1 MNPNLT
7 AIVARHAAYAV
18 AQTSR
23 RLIGKLR
30 SRISRLPSIH
40 WGRHTATVVG
50 PALIL
55 FPCSSSRLCCGLAGI
70 IAVKGQKDHKMA
82 IDLPAL
88 ATLVDTIEAAGL
100 ETQSQQVDAIDGG
113 YLGGQAAL
121 DTLLANIRSL
131 KQEGPFLC
139 LLNDPAAQQTIADL
153 SARLSAVLEREQDQL
168 SQRVGSLAT
177 RAVDV
182 ISTRIEVLKDM
193 RWCLE
198 VELAGNI
205 ERIRSLMSGST
216 DKGPDSRVTILRQI
230 NAVLN
235 SIDRLEVRGRDSAGI
250 SMMFIMPTES
260 YQILSKTLDRQGL
273 TPALERRMDRDVL
286 KNASISLNRSVTDD
300 GQAIVALTV
309 VYKIAA
315 EIGSLGDN
323 IRFLRQQIQ
332 QDEILQQV
340 IAVPH
345 IFHTVSSHTRWA
357 SVGAITEPNCHPVDN
372 TVTGSTLKGGPI
384 IHACLNGDIDNYLE
398 LKTAMEATGC
408 TIPEPITT
416 DTKII
421 PLQIEHYLR
430 TGVDVAEAF
439 RLAVNDFQGSHAIS
453 MHTDLAP
460 GKFFLSQKGS
470 GQAVFVGLA
479 NDHYMPASEVYGFI
493 EETPHFLKMNGE
505 QIVDGKQ
512 GKTQG
517 QIFILD
523 QRASGG
529 LAGISAMYYDGTP
542 IQLTEDDVKHTE
554 ITSRDIDRQDFP
566 HYFLK
571 EISEAP
577 QSVERTLLNRWKLTD
592 DGGGRHYVVHLNERA
607 FPRLLE
613 TALVED
619 RIRRVFFV
627 GQGTA
632 GVAAQACADILKSYL
647 ADPAIQLRALKASE
661 LSGFELN
668 EGDDATSMADTL
680 VVAISQSGTT
690 TDTNRT
696 VDMVKAR
703 GAHTLAIVNRRDSD
717 ITFKVDGVL
726 YTSSGRDI
734 EMSVASTKAFY
745 SQIVA
750 GALLGLK
757 VASIKGRRS
766 IEFLSDQIA
775 ELLQIPDHMRTV
787 LAMGAKIQASARRLA
802 ATKTYWAAVGSG
814 PNKSSADE
822 IRIKLSELCYKTI
835 SSDFVEDKKHI
846 DLSSEPLILVCAAGS
861 KGTVIGDIIKD
872 TAIFKAHKAAPVV
885 IADEGEDRFE
895 PYAEDVFHVPQ
906 VSPQFAPILNTLVG
920 HIWGYHAALAIH
932 EGSRFLHDI
941 RESIN
946 HTLDDLAEQ
955 GLDIYE
961 VVLEKTFREKI
972 AGFYQEFR
980 SRRKARQFPT
990 AITHASDLTLL
1001 FKYLSGR
1008 LPLSD
1013 FEMDFGTKGT
1023 AKNVVDTLFRVLGES
1038 INLMSRPVDAIKH
1051 QAKTVTVGTSRISEQ
1066 VEGILF
1072 DALTE
1077 HALDISQIINR
1088 NVIVMKNIQGVVDL
1102 IKGSILYR
1110 IDDLGLLGDPND
1122 HTTIAVLEKR
1132 GILAQLPSRVETDN
1146 VLKGTKRII
1155 VGEGNVYIGKGRKDG
1170 RSIVVIPATS
1180 NDPTDGSRIRY
1191 LLLLNIG
1198 FKESVPLEKKIKA
1211 LGGKY
1216 EHIKNIVQENSVPWA
1231 DGYLDEVAIDEL
1243 FGRSAE
1249 KLAEA
1254 MVARREK
1261 TAIGN

>member
-1 MNPNLT
+1 MKHYII
-7 AIVARHAAYAV
+7 AIVVSYTACVVAHASHLIRHI
-18 AQTSR
+18 R
-23 RLIGKLR
+23 R
-30 SRISRLPSIH
+30 RISRLSRIH
-40 WGRHTATVVG
+40 WGRVPAAVTG
-50 PALIL
+50 PAVIL
-55 FPCSSSRLCCGLAGI
+55 FPCTANSLCCGLAGI
-70 IAVKGQKDHKMA
+70 IAVKGK
-82 IDLPAL
+82 
-88 ATLVDTIEAAGL
+88 TVDKTAVNLTSLEAFVDAAEAAGR
-100 ETQSQQVDAIDGG
+100 ENQSEQMAAITNE
-113 YLGGQAAL
+113 YLAGQPGL
-121 DTLLANIRSL
+121 DNLLAEIRDL
-131 KQEGPFLC
+131 KQEASFLT
-139 LLNDPAAQQTIADL
+139 LFKNPAAQKTVADL
-153 SARLSAVLEREQDQL
+153 TERLSAVLQRDQALL
-168 SQRVGSLAT
+168 SKHVGSLAT
-177 RAVDV
+177 HAVDV
-182 ISTRIEVLKDM
+182 IATRIEALKDM
-193 RWCLE
+193 RWCLD
-198 VELAGNI
+198 VEILGNI
-205 ERIRSLMSGST
+205 GRIRSLMPDT
-216 DKGPDSRVTILRQI
+216 ADHGPDGRITVLRQI

-250 SMMFIMPTES
+250 SILFIMPADAYETIS
-260 YQILSKTLDRQGL
+260 AALDREGL
-273 TPALERRMDRDVL
+273 TRDFERRMDRDVL
-286 KNASISLNRSVTDD
+286 SNKSISLNRSTSDN
-300 GQAIVALTV
+300 GQPIVALTV

-323 IRFLRQQIQ
+323 IRFLRRQIQ
-332 QDEILQQV
+332 QDQILQW
-340 IAVPH
+340 ITATPH
-345 IFHTVSSHTRWA
+345 TFHTVSSHTRWA
-357 SVGAITEPNCHPVDN
+357 SVGAITEPNCHPMDN
-372 TVTGSTLKGGPI
+372 TVSGTSLKERPI

-398 LKTAMEATGC
+398 LKTAMEASGRS
-408 TIPEPITT
+408 IPETITT

-421 PLQIEHYLR
+421 PLQIEHYLK

-439 RLAVNDFQGSHAIS
+439 RLAVSDFQGSHAIS

-460 GKFFLSQKGS
+460 GKFFLAQKGS

-479 NDHYMPASEVYGFI
+479 GDHYMPASEVYGFI
-493 EETPHFLKMNGE
+493 EETSNFLKMNGE
-505 QIVDGKQ
+505 KVMEGKN

-517 QIFILD
+517 QIFILE
-523 QRASGG
+523 QRSPGG
-529 LAGISAMYYDGTP
+529 LAGITAMYYDGTP
-542 IQLTEDDVKHTE
+542 IALTDDDIKHTD

-577 QSVERTLLNRWKLTD
+577 QSVERTLLNRWKIAD
-592 DGGGRHYVVHLNERA
+592 DGSGRHYAIHLDQQT
-607 FPRLLE
+607 FPRSLE
-613 TALVED
+613 EALAED
-619 RIRRVFFV
+619 RIRRIFFV

-668 EGDDATSMADTL
+668 EGDGAASMADAL

-757 VASIKGRRS
+757 VAHIKGRRS
-766 IEFLSDQIA
+766 TEFLSDQIA
-775 ELLQIPDHMRTV
+775 ELLRIPDHMRSV
-787 LAMGAKIQASARRLA
+787 LAMGKPIQASAQRLA

-846 DLSSEPLILVCAAGS
+846 DLSSEPLIIVCAAGS

-885 IADEGEDRFE
+885 IADEGEDRFG

-932 EGSRFLHDI
+932 EGSRFLHNI
-941 RESIN
+941 RESIYQ
-946 HTLDDLAEQ
+946 TLDDLAEQ

-961 VVLEKTFREKI
+961 VLLEKTFREKI
-972 AGFYQEFR
+972 AGFYQAFR
-980 SRRKARQFPT
+980 ARRKARQFPT

-1013 FEMDFGTKGT
+1013 FELDFGLKGT
-1023 AKNVVDTLFRVLGES
+1023 AKNVFDTLFRVLGES

-1051 QAKTVTVGTSRISEQ
+1051 QAKTVTVGTSRISER

-1072 DALTE
+1072 DTLADHE
-1077 HALDISQIINR
+1077 LDISQIVNR
-1088 NVIVMKNIQGVVDL
+1088 NIIVMKNIQGVIDRV
-1102 IKGSILYR
+1102 KGSILYR
-1110 IDDLGLLGDPND
+1110 IDGLGLLGDPTD
-1122 HTTIAVLEKR
+1122 QTTIAILKKT
-1132 GILAQLPSRVETDN
+1132 GILAQLPSRVEADP

-1155 VGEGNVYIGKGRKDG
+1155 VGQGNVYIGKGRKDG

-1198 FKESVPLEKKIKA
+1198 FRESIPLEKKIKA

-1216 EHIKNIVQENSVPWA
+1216 DHIKNIVQENSVPWIDA
-1231 DGYLDEVAIDEL
+1231 YLDEVAVDDL
-1243 FGRSAE
+1243 FGQSAE

-1254 MVARREK
+1254 MVRAKLES
-1261 TAIGN
+1261 

>member
-1 MNPNLT
+1 MRYHLIAT
-7 AIVARHAAYAV
+7 LGRYIARIIAHL
-18 AQTSR
+18 S
-23 RLIGKLR
+23 RLIR
-30 SRISRLPSIH
+30 MTRHRMPRWPAIC
-40 WGRHTATVVG
+40 WGRCPATVSG
-50 PALIL
+50 PAVIL
-55 FPCSSSRLCCGLAGI
+55 FPCSVNRLCCGLAGI
-70 IAVKGQKDHKMA
+70 IAVKGEAGRESVM
-82 IDLPAL
+82 DLSRLAALLDTVDGAGLKSDRQQTEAL
-88 ATLVDTIEAAGL
+88 AD
-100 ETQSQQVDAIDGG
+100 G
-113 YLGGQAAL
+113 YLGGQKTL
-121 DTLLANIRSL
+121 GTLLAAIQSL
-131 KQEGPFLC
+131 KQEAPFLN
-139 LLNDPAAQQTIADL
+139 LFNDPAARNTLAGL
-153 SARLSAVLEREQDQL
+153 SVRLSAILQREQTLLVDQA
-168 SQRVGSLAT
+168 GSLAPRT
-177 RAVDV
+177 VDV
-182 ISTRIEVLKDM
+182 ISTCLDTIKDM
-193 RWCLE
+193 CWCLDE
-198 VELAGNI
+198 ELAGNI
-205 ERIRSLMSGST
+205 GRIQSLTTAGDDPAADRRIT
-216 DKGPDSRVTILRQI
+216 VFRQI

-250 SMMFIMPTES
+250 S
-260 YQILSKTLDRQGL
+260 ILFNLPDEAYAHFLEELDRTGQI
-273 TPALERRMDRDVL
+273 AEFEKRMDREVL
-286 KNASISLNRSVTDD
+286 GNNSISMNRSTTNGDKPN
-300 GQAIVALTV
+300 VALTL

-323 IRFLRQQIQ
+323 VRFLRQQIQ
-332 QDEILQQV
+332 QDEILQQ
-340 IAVPH
+340 IAAAPH
-345 IFHTVSSHTRWA
+345 SFHTVSSHTRWA

-372 TVTGSTLKGGPI
+372 TVSGSTLKSGPI
-384 IHACLNGDIDNYLE
+384 IHACLNGDIDNYIE
-398 LKTAMEATGC
+398 LKTAMEASGRR
-408 TIPEPITT
+408 IPAPITT

-421 PLQIEHYLR
+421 PLQIEHYLG

-439 RLAVNDFQGSHAIS
+439 RLAVNDFQGSHAIA

-460 GKFFLSQKGS
+460 GKFFLAQRGS

-479 NDHYMPASEVYGFI
+479 HDHYMPASEVYGFI
-493 EETPHFLKMNGE
+493 EETQDFVKMNGE
-505 QIVDGKQ
+505 QVVEGKK

-517 QIFILD
+517 QIFVLD
-523 QRASGG
+523 QRSSGG
-529 LAGISAMYYDGTP
+529 LTGITAMYYDGTP
-542 IQLTEDDVKHTE
+542 IVLTDADVKHTE

-577 QSVERTLLNRWKLTD
+577 LSVERTLLNRWKIAD
-592 DGGGRHYVVHLNERA
+592 SGDGPHYVIHLDERT
-607 FPRLLE
+607 FPGSLE
-613 TALVED
+613 ADFAED

-668 EGDDATSMADTL
+668 EGDGSQSMADTL

-703 GAHTLAIVNRRDSD
+703 GARTLAIVNRRDSD

-745 SQIVA
+745 SQIIA

-766 IEFLSDQIA
+766 SEFLSDQLA
-775 ELLQIPDHMRTV
+775 ELLQIPAHMRTV
-787 LAMGAKIQASARRLA
+787 LAMGESIQASARRLA

-814 PNKSSADE
+814 PNKASADE

-846 DLSSEPLILVCAAGS
+846 DLSSEPLIIVCAAGS

-885 IADEGEDRFE
+885 IADEGEDRFA

-932 EGSRFLHDI
+932 DGSRFLNTV
-941 RESIN
+941 RESV
-946 HTLDDLAEQ
+946 HSTLDNLAEQ
-955 GLDIYE
+955 GLDVYE

-972 AGFYQEFR
+972 AGFYQTFR
-980 SRRKARQFPT
+980 SRRRASQFPA

-1008 LPLSD
+1008 LPLPD
-1013 FEMDFGTKGT
+1013 FEMDFGLKGT
-1023 AKNVVDTLFRVLGES
+1023 AKNVLNTFFRVLGES

-1051 QAKTVTVGTSRISEQ
+1051 QAKTVTVGTSRISER

-1072 DALTE
+1072 DTLFAHE
-1077 HALDISQIINR
+1077 LDIAQVVNR
-1088 NVIVMKNIQGVVDL
+1088 NVIVMKNIQAVMDHV
-1102 IKGSILYR
+1102 KGSILYR
-1110 IDDLGLLGDPND
+1110 IDDLGLLGDPTD
-1122 HTTIAVLEKR
+1122 QTTITILKKT
-1132 GILAQLPSRVETDN
+1132 GILAELPSRVETDN

-1155 VGEGNVYIGKGRKDG
+1155 VRQGNIYIGKGRKDD

-1180 NDPTDGSRIRY
+1180 EDPTDGSRIRY
-1191 LLLLNIG
+1191 LLLLNIA
-1198 FKESVPLEKKIKA
+1198 FKESISLEKKVKA

-1216 EHIKNIVQENSVPWA
+1216 EHIKNIVQENSIPW
-1231 DGYLDEVAIDEL
+1231 DDSYLNQVAVDDL

-1249 KLAEA
+1249 KLADD
-1254 MVARREK
+1254 MVARY
-1261 TAIGN
+1261 G

>member
-1 MNPNLT
+1 
-7 AIVARHAAYAV
+7 V
-18 AQTSR
+18 
-23 RLIGKLR
+23 
-30 SRISRLPSIH
+30 
-40 WGRHTATVVG
+40 
-50 PALIL
+50 IL
-55 FPCSSSRLCCGLAGI
+55 FPCSASRLCCGLAGI
-70 IAVKGQKDHKMA
+70 IAVKGKTGCNIP
-82 IDLPAL
+82 IDLAAL
-88 ATLVDTIEAAGL
+88 AALVDSAEAEAQGARSRQ
-100 ETQSQQVDAIDGG
+100 TNDVTGDYPA
-113 YLGGQAAL
+113 GQATL
-121 DTLLANIRSL
+121 DSLLAQIQAL
-131 KQEGPFLC
+131 KREAPFLS
-139 LLNDPAAQQTIADL
+139 LFKDPAAQETVAGL
-153 SARLSAVLEREQDQL
+153 SVRLSAILKAEQERL
-168 SQRVGSLAT
+168 SNEVGSLET
-177 RAVDV
+177 HVVDV
-182 ISTRIEVLKDM
+182 ISTRIEILKDM
-193 RWCLE
+193 LWCLD

-205 ERIRSLMSGST
+205 GRIRSLMPDSA
-216 DKGPDSRVTILRQI
+216 DPGPDSRITVLRQI

-250 SMMFIMPTES
+250 SILFIMPAEAYAS
-260 YQILSKTLDRQGL
+260 MSVELDQKGL
-273 TPALERRMDRDVL
+273 TTNFERRMDRDVL
-286 KNASISLNRSVTDD
+286 KNTSISLNRSTDG
-300 GQAIVALTV
+300 GQPIVALTA

-332 QDEILQQV
+332 QDEILQL
-340 IAVPH
+340 IAAAPH
-345 IFHTVSSHTRWA
+345 TFHTVSSHTRWA

-372 TVTGSTLKGGPI
+372 TVTGATSKDRPI

-398 LKTAMEATGC
+398 LKAAMEASGR

-421 PLQIEHYLR
+421 PLQIEHYLQ

-439 RLAVNDFQGSHAIS
+439 RLAMGDFQGSHAIS

-460 GKFFLSQKGS
+460 GKFFLAQKGS
-470 GQAVFVGLA
+470 GQAVFIGLA
-479 NDHYMPASEVYGFI
+479 QDHYMPASEVYGFI
-493 EETPHFLKMNGE
+493 EETSHFLKMNGE
-505 QIVDGKQ
+505 QVVDGKK
-512 GKTQG
+512 GRTQG

-523 QRASGG
+523 QRSPGG
-529 LAGISAMYYDGTP
+529 LAGITAMYYDGTP
-542 IQLTEDDVKHTE
+542 ITLTEDDVKHTE

-577 QSVERTLLNRWKLTD
+577 QSVERTLLNRWKIAD
-592 DGGGRHYVVHLNERA
+592 DGNGRHYVIHLDQQN
-607 FPRLLE
+607 FPQSLE
-613 TALVED
+613 TALAED

-632 GVAAQACADILKSYL
+632 GIAAQACADILKSYL
-647 ADPAIQLRALKASE
+647 ADPTLQLRALKSSE

-668 EGDDATSMADTL
+668 EADGATSMADAL
-680 VVAISQSGTT
+680 VVALSQSGTT

-757 VASIKGRRS
+757 VASTKGRRS
-766 IEFLSDQIA
+766 IEFISDQIA
-775 ELLQIPDHMRTV
+775 ELLRIPDHMRTV
-787 LAMGAKIQASARRLA
+787 LAMGNQIQASARRLA

-846 DLSSEPLILVCAAGS
+846 DLSSEPLIIVCAAGS

-885 IADEGEDRFE
+885 IADEGEERFG

-932 EGSRFLHDI
+932 EGSRFLHDM
-941 RESIN
+941 RESIY

-980 SRRKARQFPT
+980 NRRKAKQFPT

-1013 FEMDFGTKGT
+1013 FEMDFGLKGT
-1023 AKNVVDTLFRVLGES
+1023 AKNIFDTLFRVLGES

-1051 QAKTVTVGTSRISEQ
+1051 QAKTVTVGTSRISER

-1072 DALTE
+1072 DTLAD
-1077 HALDISQIINR
+1077 HDLDIAQVVNR
-1088 NVIVMKNIQGVVDL
+1088 NVIVMKNIQGVVDH

-1110 IDDLGLLGDPND
+1110 IDGLGLLGDPTD
-1122 HTTIAVLEKR
+1122 QTTIAILNKT
-1132 GILAQLPSRVETDN
+1132 GILAQLPSRVEKDAE
-1146 VLKGTKRII
+1146 LKGTKRII
-1155 VGEGNVYIGKGRKDG
+1155 VGQGNIYIGKGRKDG
-1170 RSIVVIPATS
+1170 RSILVIPATS

-1198 FKESVPLEKKIKA
+1198 FKESIPLEKKIKA

-1216 EHIKNIVQENSVPWA
+1216 DHIKNIVQENSVPW
-1231 DGYLDEVAIDEL
+1231 DDDYLDEVAVDDL
-1243 FGRSAE
+1243 FGQSAE

-1254 MVARREK
+1254 MVARR
-1261 TAIGN
+1261 

>member
-1 MNPNLT
+1 MNRVRIATAARRTIRYASNLQRR
-7 AIVARHAAYAV
+7 IRIQMARLA
-18 AQTSR
+18 T
-23 RLIGKLR
+23 
-30 SRISRLPSIH
+30 IH
-40 WGRHTATVVG
+40 WGRHPATVAG
-50 PALIL
+50 PAVIL
-55 FPCSSSRLCCGLAGI
+55 FPCVPSRLCCGLAGI
-70 IAVKGQKDHKMA
+70 VAVKGKTDRNIS
-82 IDLPAL
+82 IDLDAL
-88 ATLVDTIEAAGL
+88 AALVDSAEA
-100 ETQSQQVDAIDGG
+100 DAQKTPSPQTDAVTGDTPA
-113 YLGGQAAL
+113 GQATL
-121 DTLLANIRSL
+121 DSLLAEIRAL
-131 KQEGPFLC
+131 KQEGPFLT
-139 LLNDPAAQQTIADL
+139 LFKDPAAQRGVADL
-153 SARLSAVLEREQDQL
+153 SFRLSSLLQREQARLANA
-168 SQRVGSLAT
+168 VGSLEPHV
-177 RAVDV
+177 VDI
-182 ISTRIEVLKDM
+182 ISTRIEALKDM
-193 RWCLE
+193 RWCLD

-205 ERIRSLMSGST
+205 GRIRSLMPGN
-216 DKGPDSRVTILRQI
+216 DAAGPDSRITVLRQI

-250 SMMFIMPTES
+250 SILFIMPAAAYEAIS
-260 YQILSKTLDRQGL
+260 AALDQKGL
-273 TPALERRMDRDVL
+273 TTDFERRMDRDVL
-286 KNASISLNRSVTDD
+286 KNTSISLNRSATDD
-300 GQAIVALTV
+300 GQSIVALTA

-332 QDEILQQV
+332 QDEILHL
-340 IAVPH
+340 IAAAPH
-345 IFHTVSSHTRWA
+345 RFHTVSSHTRWA

-372 TVTGSTLKGGPI
+372 TVTGATLKDRPI

-398 LKTAMEATGC
+398 LKAAMEASGRI
-408 TIPEPITT
+408 IPEPITT

-430 TGVDVAEAF
+430 SGVDVAEAF
-439 RLAVNDFQGSHAIS
+439 RLAVGDFQGSHAIS

-460 GKFFLSQKGS
+460 GKFFLAQKGS

-479 NDHYMPASEVYGFI
+479 ADHYMPASEVYGFI
-493 EETPHFLKMNGE
+493 EETSHFLKMNGE
-505 QIVDGKQ
+505 QVVKGKK
-512 GKTQG
+512 GNTQG

-523 QRASGG
+523 QRSRGG
-529 LAGISAMYYDGTP
+529 IAGITAMYYDGTP
-542 IQLTEDDVKHTE
+542 ITLTDDDVKHTE

-577 QSVERTLLNRWKLTD
+577 QSVERTLLNRWKIAD
-592 DGGGRHYVVHLNERA
+592 DGSGRHYVIHLDQRS
-607 FPRLLE
+607 FPRSLE
-613 TALVED
+613 AALAGD

-668 EGDDATSMADTL
+668 EGDGATSMADAL

-757 VASIKGRRS
+757 VASVKGRRS
-766 IEFLSDQIA
+766 TEFISDQIA
-775 ELLQIPDHMRTV
+775 ELLRIPDHMRTV
-787 LAMGAKIQASARRLA
+787 LAMGKPIQASARRLA
-802 ATKTYWAAVGSG
+802 ATKTYWAVVGSG

-846 DLSSEPLILVCAAGS
+846 DLSSEPLIIVCAAGS

-885 IADEGEDRFE
+885 IADEGEERFG
-895 PYAEDVFHVPQ
+895 PYAEDVFHVPR
-906 VSPQFAPILNTLVG
+906 VSPQLAPLLNTMVG

-941 RESIN
+941 RESI
-946 HTLDDLAEQ
+946 HQTLDDLAEQ

-972 AGFYQEFR
+972 VGFYQAFR
-980 SRRKARQFPT
+980 DRRKARQFPT

-1013 FEMDFGTKGT
+1013 FEMDFGLKGT
-1023 AKNVVDTLFRVLGES
+1023 AKNIFDTLFYVLGES

-1051 QAKTVTVGTSRISEQ
+1051 QAKTVTVGTSRISER

-1072 DALTE
+1072 DTLADHE
-1077 HALDISQIINR
+1077 LDISQVVNR
-1088 NVIVMKNIQGVVDL
+1088 NVIVMKNLQGVIDHV
-1102 IKGSILYR
+1102 KGSILYR
-1110 IDDLGLLGDPND
+1110 IDGLGLLGDPTD
-1122 HTTIAVLEKR
+1122 QTTIAIMNKT
-1132 GILAQLPSRVETDN
+1132 GILAQLPSRVEKDP

-1155 VGEGNVYIGKGRKDG
+1155 VGQGNVYIGKGRKDG

-1198 FKESVPLEKKIKA
+1198 FKESIPREKKIKA

-1216 EHIKNIVQENSVPWA
+1216 DHIKNIVQENSAPWA
-1231 DGYLDEVAIDEL
+1231 DDYLDEVAVDDL
-1243 FGRSAE
+1243 FGQSAE

-1254 MVARREK
+1254 MVARHS
-1261 TAIGN
+1261 

>member
-1 MNPNLT
+1 MKYQLI
-7 AIVARHAAYAV
+7 AAVARHAACTV
-18 AQTSR
+18 DRLHRHTRR
-23 RLIGKLR
+23 RL
-30 SRISRLPSIH
+30 SRLPAVR
-40 WGRHTATVVG
+40 WGRHPATVSG
-50 PALIL
+50 PAVIL
-55 FPCSSSRLCCGLAGI
+55 FPCRPNRLCCGLAGI
-70 IAVKGQKDHKMA
+70 IAVKGRAEQA
-82 IDLPAL
+82 TAVDLSAL
-88 ATLVDTIEAAGL
+88 PPLVETADNAGL
-100 ETQSQQVDAIDGG
+100 QSDLKQSEAIVDG
-113 YLGGQAAL
+113 YLGGRGTH
-121 DTLLANIRSL
+121 DTLLAAIRSL
-131 KQEGPFLC
+131 KQETPFLGIFK
-139 LLNDPAAQQTIADL
+139 DPAAQKTL
-153 SARLSAVLEREQDQL
+153 ARLSDRLSGIVQREQALLVRQA
-168 SQRVGSLAT
+168 GSLDT
-177 RAVDV
+177 RAVDIV
-182 ISTRIEVLKDM
+182 SARIESLKDM
-193 RWCLE
+193 IWCLD

-205 ERIRSLMSGST
+205 ERIRSLMPADGHQGADRCIT
-216 DKGPDSRVTILRQI
+216 VFRQI

-250 SMMFIMPTES
+250 S
-260 YQILSKTLDRQGL
+260 ILFHLPEETYDRLQAEFNRKGQ
-273 TPALERRMDRDVL
+273 AAAFDQRMNREVL
-286 KNASISLNRSVTDD
+286 GNNSISMNRSTTDD
-300 GQAIVALTV
+300 GKPSVALTL

-323 IRFLRQQIQ
+323 IRFLRRQIRE
-332 QDEILQQV
+332 DAILQQ
-340 IAVPH
+340 IADAEH
-345 IFHTVSSHTRWA
+345 SFHTVSSHTRWA

-372 TVTGSTLKGGPI
+372 TVSGDTLNGGPI

-398 LKTAMEATGC
+398 LRAAMEASGRS
-408 TIPEPITT
+408 IPPSITT

-421 PLQIEHYLR
+421 PLQVERYLE
-430 TGVDVAEAF
+430 TGAGVAEAF
-439 RLAVNDFQGSHAIS
+439 RLAVNDFQGSHAIA

-460 GKFFLSQKGS
+460 GKFFLAQKGS

-493 EETPHFLKMNGE
+493 EETANFLKMNGE
-505 QIVDGKQ
+505 QVVDGKA

-517 QIFILD
+517 QIFVLD
-523 QRASGG
+523 QRSSGG
-529 LAGISAMYYDGTP
+529 LSGISAMYYDGTP
-542 IQLTEDDVKHTE
+542 IVLTDTDIKHTE
-554 ITSRDIDRQDFP
+554 ITSRDIDRQNFP

-577 QSVERTLLNRWKLTD
+577 LSVERTLLNRWKIAD
-592 DGGGRHYVVHLNERA
+592 SGDGPHYVIHLDERTFPGGLEAA
-607 FPRLLE
+607 F
-613 TALVED
+613 AED
-619 RIRRVFFV
+619 RIRRIFFV

-668 EGDDATSMADTL
+668 EGDDKNSMADTL

-703 GAHTLAIVNRRDSD
+703 GARTLAIVNRRDSD

-757 VASIKGRRS
+757 VASITGRRS
-766 IEFLSDQIA
+766 SEFLSDQLA
-775 ELLQIPDHMRTV
+775 ELLQIPGHMRTV
-787 LAMGAKIQASARRLA
+787 LAMGESIQASARRLA

-814 PNKSSADE
+814 PNKASADE

-835 SSDFVEDKKHI
+835 SSDYVEDKKHI
-846 DLSSEPLILVCAAGS
+846 DLSSEPLIIVCAAGA

-885 IADEGEDRFE
+885 IADEGEERFG
-895 PYAEDVFHVPQ
+895 PYADDVFHVPQ

-932 EGSRFLHDI
+932 EGSRFLHDV
-941 RESIN
+941 RESI
-946 HTLDDLAEQ
+946 HSTLDDLAEQ
-955 GLDIYE
+955 GLDVYE

-972 AGFYQEFR
+972 AGFYQAFR
-980 SRRKARQFPT
+980 SRRRASQFPT

-1008 LPLSD
+1008 LPLTD
-1013 FEMDFGTKGT
+1013 FEMDFGLKGT
-1023 AKNVVDTLFRVLGES
+1023 AKNVLNTLFRVLGES

-1051 QAKTVTVGTSRISEQ
+1051 QAKTVTVGTSRISER

-1072 DALTE
+1072 DALVD
-1077 HALDISQIINR
+1077 HALDIAQVINR
-1088 NVIVMKNIQGVVDL
+1088 NVIVMKNIQGVIDRV
-1102 IKGSILYR
+1102 KGSILYR
-1110 IDDLGLLGDPND
+1110 IDGLGLLGDPTEQ
-1122 HTTIAVLEKR
+1122 TTIDILKKT
-1132 GILAQLPSRVETDN
+1132 GILAELPSRVETDN

-1155 VGEGNVYIGKGRKDG
+1155 VGKGNVYIGKGRKDG

-1180 NDPTDGSRIRY
+1180 EDPTDGSRIRY
-1191 LLLLNIG
+1191 LLLLNIA
-1198 FKESVPLEKKIKA
+1198 FKASIPLDRKIKA

-1216 EHIKNIVQENSVPWA
+1216 EHIKNIVQENSIPWA
-1231 DGYLDEVAIDEL
+1231 DAYLNDVPVDDL

-1254 MVARREK
+1254 MVARR
-1261 TAIGN
+1261 G

>member
-1 MNPNLT
+1 MNQNVSATLARQADPT
-7 AIVARHAAYAV
+7 VALLARVIRH
-18 AQTSR
+18 
-23 RLIGKLR
+23 LR
-30 SRISRLPSIH
+30 HLASRLPAIH
-40 WGRHTATVVG
+40 CGRHPAAVSG

-55 FPCSSSRLCCGLAGI
+55 FPCSANRLCCGLAGI
-70 IAVKGQKDHKMA
+70 VAVKGRTGRKPA
-82 IDLPAL
+82 GDLGAL
-88 ATLVDTIEAAGL
+88 ATLVDKADAAGL
-100 ETQSQQVDAIDGG
+100 GNLSPDADTLAGA
-113 YLGGQAAL
+113 YLGGRATL
-121 DTLLANIRSL
+121 DTLLTEIRFL
-131 KQEGPFLC
+131 KQGAPFVTLFK
-139 LLNDPAAQQTIADL
+139 DSAAPKILADL
-153 SARLSAVLEREQDQL
+153 SARLSGILEREQALLAKQA
-168 SQRVGSLAT
+168 GGLAT

-182 ISTRIEVLKDM
+182 IATHIETLKDLI
-193 RWCLE
+193 WCLD
-198 VELAGNI
+198 VELARNI
-205 ERIRSLMSGST
+205 RRTRALMAGSA
-216 DKGPDSRVTILRQI
+216 DRGPDSRITIFRQI

-250 SMMFIMPTES
+250 SILFIMPAPAYETLAAE
-260 YQILSKTLDRQGL
+260 LDRKGL
-273 TPALERRMDRDVL
+273 AADFERRMDRDVL
-286 KNASISLNRSVTDD
+286 SNTSISLNRSATDD
-300 GQAIVALTV
+300 GQPIVALTA

-332 QDEILQQV
+332 QDPILQQ
-340 IAVPH
+340 ICAAPH
-345 IFHTVSSHTRWA
+345 TFHTVSSHTRWA

-372 TVTGSTLKGGPI
+372 TVAGATLKNRPI

-398 LKTAMEATGC
+398 LKAAREAAGC
-408 TIPEPITT
+408 NIPGTITT

-421 PLQIEHYLR
+421 PLQIEHYLK
-430 TGVDVAEAF
+430 TGLDVAEAF
-439 RLAVNDFQGSHAIS
+439 RLAVSDFQGSHAIA

-460 GKFFLSQKGS
+460 GIFFLAQKGS

-479 NDHYMPASEVYGFI
+479 EDHYMPASEVYGFI
-493 EETPHFLKMNGE
+493 EETSRFLKMNGE
-505 QIVDGKQ
+505 QVVDGKK

-517 QIFILD
+517 QIFMLD
-523 QRASGG
+523 QRSPGG
-529 LAGISAMYYDGTP
+529 LAGITAMYYDGTP
-542 IQLTEDDVKHTE
+542 IRFSAEDVKHTQ
-554 ITSRDIDRQDFP
+554 ITSRDIDRQDYP

-577 QSVERTLLNRWKLTD
+577 QSVERTLLNRWKIAETGD
-592 DGGGRHYVVHLNERA
+592 GRHYVIHLDERT
-607 FPRLLE
+607 FPRSLE
-613 TALVED
+613 AAFAQD

-661 LSGFELN
+661 LSGFELS
-668 EGDDATSMADTL
+668 EADDDDSMADAL

-757 VASIKGRRS
+757 VAGVKGRRS
-766 IEFLSDQIA
+766 GEFISDQII
-775 ELLQIPDHMRTV
+775 ELLRIPDHMRTV
-787 LAMGAKIQASARRLA
+787 LAMGESIQASARRLA

-814 PNKSSADE
+814 PNKASADE
-822 IRIKLSELCYKTI
+822 IRIKLSELCYKTV

-846 DLSSEPLILVCAAGS
+846 DLSSEPLIIVCAAGS

-872 TAIFKAHKAAPVV
+872 TAIFKAHKAAAVV
-885 IADEGEDRFE
+885 IADEGEERFG
-895 PYAEDVFHVPQ
+895 PYAEDVFHVPR

-932 EGSRFLHDI
+932 EGSRFLYDV
-941 RESIN
+941 RESI
-946 HTLDDLAEQ
+946 HTTLDDLAEK

-972 AGFYQEFR
+972 AGFYQAFR
-980 SRRKARQFPT
+980 QRRTAEQFPT

-1008 LPLSD
+1008 LSLTD
-1013 FEMDFGTKGT
+1013 FEMDFGLKGT
-1023 AKNVVDTLFRVLGES
+1023 AKNVLDTLFQVLGES

-1051 QAKTVTVGTSRISEQ
+1051 QAKTVTVGTSRISER

-1072 DALTE
+1072 DTLSA
-1077 HALDISQIINR
+1077 HQLDIAQVLNR
-1088 NVIVMKNIQGVVDL
+1088 NVIVLKNIQGVIDHV
-1102 IKGSILYR
+1102 KGSILYR
-1110 IDDLGLLGDPND
+1110 INGLGLLGDPTD
-1122 HTTIAVLEKR
+1122 QTTIAILKKT
-1132 GILAQLPSRVETDN
+1132 GILAQLPSRVENDP

-1155 VGEGNVYIGKGRKDG
+1155 VQQGNIYIGKGRKDN

-1180 NDPTDGSRIRY
+1180 EDPADGSRIRY

-1198 FKESVPLEKKIKA
+1198 FREAIPLEKKIKA

-1216 EHIKNIVQENSVPWA
+1216 EHIKNIVQENSIPWA
-1231 DGYLDEVAIDEL
+1231 DDYLDTVAVDDL

-1249 KLAEA
+1249 KLAEE
-1254 MVARREK
+1254 MVARRRR
-1261 TAIGN
+1261 AVV

>member
-1 MNPNLT
+1 HTLT
-7 AIVARHAAYAV
+7 RVATGTVQRAFRRM
-18 AQTSR
+18 R
-23 RLIGKLR
+23 RLR
-30 SRISRLPSIH
+30 QWISNGPAIH
-40 WGRHTATVVG
+40 WGRHPSSVTG
-50 PALIL
+50 PAVIL
-55 FPCSSSRLCCGLAGI
+55 FPCATNRLCCGLAGI
-70 IAVKGQKDHKMA
+70 VAVKGR
-82 IDLPAL
+82 IDPHTVVNLDAL
-88 ATLVDTIEAAGL
+88 AVLVQTANAAGL
-100 ETQSQQVDAIDGG
+100 EDLPSQSDAAAD
-113 YLGGQAAL
+113 YLGGQKTLDAL
-121 DTLLANIRSL
+121 LTHIRFFKQDHPFVALFKDPTAQAGLIDLSTRLSRILKREQTLLAS
-131 KQEGPFLC
+131 QAG
-139 LLNDPAAQQTIADL
+139 T
-153 SARLSAVLEREQDQL
+153 LET
-168 SQRVGSLAT
+168 RV
-177 RAVDV
+177 VDV
-182 ISTRIEVLKDM
+182 ISTRIEALKDM
-193 RWCLE
+193 IWCLE
-198 VELAGNI
+198 VELSGNI
-205 ERIRSLMSGST
+205 ARVRKLTPSPADL
-216 DKGPDSRVTILRQI
+216 GPDSRITIFRQI
-230 NAVLN
+230 NTVLN

-250 SMMFIMPTES
+250 SMLFVLPADAYDALETE
-260 YQILSKTLDRQGL
+260 LDRGGL
-273 TPALERRMDRDVL
+273 RADFERRMNRDVL
-286 KNASISLNRSVTDD
+286 GNTSISYNRSISDS
-300 GQAIVALTV
+300 GQPVVALTV

-323 IRFLRQQIQ
+323 IHFLRRQIR
-332 QDEILQQV
+332 QDEIFQR
-340 IAVPH
+340 IAGVTH
-345 IFHTVSSHTRWA
+345 LFHTISSHTRWA

-372 TVTGSTLKGGPI
+372 TLTGATLKNRPI

-398 LKTAMEATGC
+398 LKASMQDSGH
-408 TIPEPITT
+408 TIPPCITT

-421 PLQIEHYLR
+421 PLRIDHYLS
-430 TGVDVAEAF
+430 TGAAVAEAF
-439 RLAVNDFQGSHAIS
+439 RLAVCDFQGSHAIA

-460 GKFFLSQKGS
+460 GKFFLAQRGS

-479 NDHYMPASEVYGFI
+479 PDHYMPTSEVYGFI

-505 QIVDGKQ
+505 QTVQ
-512 GKTQG
+512 GKNGQTQG

-523 QRASGG
+523 QRSPGG
-529 LAGISAMYYDGTP
+529 LSGISAMYYDGTP
-542 IQLTEDDVKHTE
+542 IHLTEDDLKHTA
-554 ITSRDIDRQDFP
+554 ITSRDIDRQDYP

-577 QSVERTLLNRWKLTD
+577 LSVERTLLNRWKIAD
-592 DGGGRHYVVHLNERA
+592 ESDGRHYVIHLDERA
-607 FPRLLE
+607 FPASLAAAFTENR
-613 TALVED
+613 V
-619 RIRRVFFV
+619 RRVFFV

-668 EGDDATSMADTL
+668 EGDDATSMTDAL

-750 GALLGLK
+750 GALLSLKIAGLRR
-757 VASIKGRRS
+757 RRS
-766 IEFLSDQIA
+766 AEFISDQIA

-787 LAMGAKIQASARRLA
+787 LAMGDAIQASARRLA
-802 ATKTYWAAVGSG
+802 AAKTYWAVVGSG

-846 DLSSEPLILVCAAGS
+846 DLSSEPLIIVCAAGV

-885 IADEGEDRFE
+885 IADEGEDRFA
-895 PYAEDVFHVPQ
+895 PYAEDVFHVPR

-932 EGSRFLHDI
+932 EGSRFLHDV
-941 RESIN
+941 RESI
-946 HTLDDLAEQ
+946 HKTLDDLAGK

-961 VVLEKTFREKI
+961 VVLEKTFREQI
-972 AGFYQEFR
+972 AGFYRAFR
-980 SRRKARQFPT
+980 EKRGAKEFPT

-1008 LPLSD
+1008 LPLTD
-1013 FEMDFGTKGT
+1013 FETDFGLKGT
-1023 AKNVVDTLFRVLGES
+1023 AKNVLDTLFRVLGES

-1051 QAKTVTVGTSRISEQ
+1051 QAKTVTVGTSRISER

-1072 DALTE
+1072 DSLTS
-1077 HALDISQIINR
+1077 HGLDIAQLVNR
-1088 NVIVMKNIQGVVDL
+1088 NVIVMKNIQGVIDR
-1102 IKGSILYR
+1102 IMGSILYR
-1110 IDDLGLLGDPND
+1110 IDGLGLLGDPTD
-1122 HTTIAVLEKR
+1122 QTTIA
-1132 GILAQLPSRVETDN
+1132 ILNKTGELAELPSRVESDP

-1155 VGEGNVYIGKGRKDG
+1155 VRQGNIYLGKGRKDG

-1180 NDPTDGSRIRY
+1180 QDPTDGSRIRY

-1198 FKESVPLEKKIKA
+1198 FKQSVSLEQKIKA

-1216 EHIKNIVQENSVPWA
+1216 EHIKNIVQENSIPWI
-1231 DGYLDEVAIDEL
+1231 DDVLNDVAVDDL
-1243 FGRSAE
+1243 FGHSAE
-1249 KLAEA
+1249 KLAEG
-1254 MVARREK
+1254 MVEKRR
-1261 TAIGN
+1261 NP